1 MGEVGDAEH
10 FAGWMESGGM
20 ERAADVEA
28 AQIASQRYQSAKDQQ
43 ALVVAS
49 TVEQML
55 DKQIDEMGGEDEL
68 EQLRKKRISQMR
80 EAQRKREEGRRN
92 GHGSLKD
99 IADQKQFFSEV
110 KESTYCV
117 VHFYRSTTK
126 YCAIVDMHLAKLAPR
141 HLETKFM
148 RIDAEKSQYLVE
160 QLQVVLMPTVVLVKD
175 AKVVDRIEGF
185 DQLGGTEHF
194 STATFEMRLK
204 HGKVIDSLVFEQED
218 DDDDF
223 DPDFDL
229 SDEDGA

>member
-1 MGEVGDAEH
+1 MPST
-10 FAGWMESGGM
+10 AGWMESGGM

-117 VHFYRSTTK
+117 VHTK
-126 YCAIVDMHLAKLAPR
+126 APSP
-141 HLETKFM
+141 L
-148 RIDAEKSQYLVE
+148 
-160 QLQVVLMPTVVLVKD
+160 
-175 AKVVDRIEGF
+175 
-185 DQLGGTEHF
+185 
-194 STATFEMRLK
+194 
-204 HGKVIDSLVFEQED
+204 
-218 DDDDF
+218 
-223 DPDFDL
+223 
-229 SDEDGA
+229 